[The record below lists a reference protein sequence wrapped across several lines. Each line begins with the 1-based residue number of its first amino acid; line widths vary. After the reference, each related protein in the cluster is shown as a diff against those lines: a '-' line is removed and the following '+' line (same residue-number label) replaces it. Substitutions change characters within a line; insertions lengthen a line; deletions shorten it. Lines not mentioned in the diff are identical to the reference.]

1 MPTNRTHRPWRTIAN
16 ELAKETE
23 PTRIVQLSLE
33 LQAAYKAQG
42 PAALPM
48 FLNSQLVE
56 KGDSKQSS
64 G

>member
-1 MPTNRTHRPWRTIAN
+1 MPTDGTQRPWRTIAN

-42 PAALPM
+42 PAALPI
-48 FLNSQLVE
+48 FLNSKQVE
-56 KGDSKQSS
+56 KVDSKL
-64 G
+64 